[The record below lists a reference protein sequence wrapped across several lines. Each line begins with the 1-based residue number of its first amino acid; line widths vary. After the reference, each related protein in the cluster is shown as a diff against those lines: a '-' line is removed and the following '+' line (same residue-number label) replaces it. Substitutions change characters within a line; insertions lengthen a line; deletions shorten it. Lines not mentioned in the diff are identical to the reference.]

1 MERFCLFFTDILSV
15 NTPHL
20 NETNLVLT
28 SMCLNVAKSL
38 ILSLGLN
45 SRNDVPWRTPPGQ
58 ENFSPL
64 GFKIVLKIICFSKK
78 KSFWVSCPFF
88 LLPPPR
94 PRQQTGPVLAPDPPA
109 PPDAGPEVE
118 SFFLPPGLNIIYL
131 KAFKG

>member
-28 SMCLNVAKSL
+28 SMCLNVANSL

-64 GFKIVLKIICFSKK
+64 GFKIVLKMICSSKK
-78 KSFWVSCPFF
+78 KASGLTIICCPFSTS
-88 LLPPPR
+88 LDPGSR
-94 PRQQTGPVLAPDPPA
+94 LAP
-109 PPDAGPEVE
+109 
-118 SFFLPPGLNIIYL
+118 FLPPIRRHRLMLDLRL
-131 KAFKG
+131 KVFFCHQVIF

>member
-20 NETNLVLT
+20 NETNLFLT
-28 SMCLNVAKSL
+28 SICLNEAKSL

-64 GFKIVLKIICFSKK
+64 GFKIVLKIICFSEEKK
-78 KSFWVSCPFF
+78 RFWVSCPFF
-88 LLPPPR
+88 PTTLDPGSR
-94 PRQQTGPVLAPDPPA
+94 LAP
-109 PPDAGPEVE
+109 
-118 SFFLPPGLNIIYL
+118 FLPPIRRHRLMLDLRL
-131 KAFKG
+131 KVFFATRLYFKTFKG

>member
-28 SMCLNVAKSL
+28 SMCLNVVKSL

-64 GFKIVLKIICFSKK
+64 GFKIVLKIICFSEEKK
-78 KSFWVSCPFF
+78 VR
-88 LLPPPR
+88 L
-94 PRQQTGPVLAPDPPA
+94 T
-109 PPDAGPEVE
+109 
-118 SFFLPPGLNIIYL
+118 
-131 KAFKG
+131 

>member
-58 ENFSPL
+58 EN
-64 GFKIVLKIICFSKK
+64 SK
-78 KSFWVSCPFF
+78 
-88 LLPPPR
+88 
-94 PRQQTGPVLAPDPPA
+94 
-109 PPDAGPEVE
+109 
-118 SFFLPPGLNIIYL
+118 PPGFQNRVKNYL
-131 KAFKG
+131 LF